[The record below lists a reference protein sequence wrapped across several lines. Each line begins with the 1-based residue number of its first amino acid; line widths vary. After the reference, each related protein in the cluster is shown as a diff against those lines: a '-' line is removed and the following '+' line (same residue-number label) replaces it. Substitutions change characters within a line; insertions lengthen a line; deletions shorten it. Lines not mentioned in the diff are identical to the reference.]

1 MQATPD
7 QAKLQHQTPPRQHDR
22 LLRLP
27 EVRDRTGLCRT
38 HIYSMSKAGKF
49 PPQITLGGRAKAW
62 AESEVNAW
70 IEERKASAK
79 AGTQGQEAGTP

>member
-1 MQATPD
+1 MKATLQPAQAQLD
-7 QAKLQHQTPPRQHDR
+7 TPPRQHER

-38 HIYSMSKAGKF
+38 HIYSMAKAGEF
-49 PPQITLGGRAKAW
+49 PAQITLGGRAKAW

-70 IEERKASAK
+70 IEERKASAR
-79 AGTQGQEAGTP
+79 AGTQGQEATRA